1 MLYFSLFIYLFLLFK
16 DAETMQNIKKGLE
29 IMRVVSVKYSSPNSV
44 GGRFPRIT
52 RAILAKN
59 FPGFAYYAATAPN
72 LNMDGSLGEIAAI
85 DSENIKPFLRL
96 FDTGY
101 NVFFHFFRH
110 CFLCTWN
117 DQFSNQLFGEQNQ
130 FDFQFCKEEAEK

>member
-1 MLYFSLFIYLFLLFK
+1 
-16 DAETMQNIKKGLE
+16 MQNIKKGLE

-44 GGRFPRIT
+44 SGRFSGFT
-52 RAILAKN
+52 RAILSKN

-72 LNMDGSLGEIAAI
+72 LNTDGSLGEIAAI

-101 NVFFHFFRH
+101 NGFFFTSFRH
-110 CFLCTWN
+110 CFLYTMIN
-117 DQFSNQLFGEQNQ
+117 SVISYLAKRISLTFNSAKMKLKNSKNR
-130 FDFQFCKEEAEK
+130 

>member
-1 MLYFSLFIYLFLLFK
+1 
-16 DAETMQNIKKGLE
+16 MQNIKKGLE

-44 GGRFPRIT
+44 GGRFPGFT

-101 NVFFHFFRH
+101 NDFFTSFRH
-110 CFLCTWN
+110 RFLCTMIN
-117 DQFSNQLFGEQNQ
+117 SVISCLANRISLTFNSAKMKLKNSKY
-130 FDFQFCKEEAEK
+130 CRR

>member
-1 MLYFSLFIYLFLLFK
+1 M
-16 DAETMQNIKKGLE
+16 ENIKKGLE

-44 GGRFPRIT
+44 GGRFPGFT

-72 LNMDGSLGEIAAI
+72 LNTDGSLGEIAAI

-101 NVFFHFFRH
+101 NVFFS
-110 CFLCTWN
+110 L
-117 DQFSNQLFGEQNQ
+117 LLGIA
-130 FDFQFCKEEAEK
+130 FCVQ

>member
-1 MLYFSLFIYLFLLFK
+1 
-16 DAETMQNIKKGLE
+16 MQNIKKGLE

-44 GGRFPRIT
+44 SGRFPGFT
-52 RAILAKN
+52 RAILSKN

-72 LNMDGSLGEIAAI
+72 LNTDGSLGEIAAI

-101 NVFFHFFRH
+101 NVFFFTSFRH
-110 CFLCTWN
+110 CFLYIMINSVISCLAKRISLTFN
-117 DQFSNQLFGEQNQ
+117 SAKMKLKNSKNR
-130 FDFQFCKEEAEK
+130 